1 MPDQSNNTDPI
12 PSNEGEYLVMVNELK
27 KQFDEEKA
35 KWTAK
40 FTILE
45 KQNKELRKYIK
56 KINNV
61 TDEIVKTSNKR
72 LFEEIDNGS
81 GSSSE
86 PPRRRRRR
94 GRIWISR
101 TNAPNI
107 FSERTGGP
115 ESLSERERDV
125 LNFVIH
131 NIEQQVMQES
141 VNEQTD

>member
-35 KWTAK
+35 KWKAK
-40 FTILE
+40 FIVLE
-45 KQNKELRKYIK
+45 KQNKEMRKLIK

-94 GRIWISR
+94 GRILISR

-115 ESLSERERDV
+115 ESLSEREREV

-141 VNEQTD
+141 VNEQID